1 LKKKIFLFFRQ
12 GVSDMKAAALANALL
27 KDLGLLKDQSSVIDA
42 AKIQREKMRVCA
54 QTIEELE
61 PALKHL
67 TAIGIDTKR
76 DAKVPIMQEVTTKNI
91 TSTFRFTAT
100 VEHMTVTAESGPNKG
115 KYLTHRAVDEGQGK
129 GVGLAE
135 LTYNILVEYQ
145 SIDTI
150 QAVLVDNTAT
160 NTGHT
165 NGMVAI
171 LERRLGRKLH
181 MIGCFLHLNELPLR
195 HLIQRL
201 DGKTTSGN
209 KFTGPIGKLL
219 DGDFYKAEPISFE
232 PVESPLQPPP
242 EDVIA
247 DLSTDQRLLLET
259 VLGISRGNIHPRF
272 VKKRPGPVCLSR

>member
-1 LKKKIFLFFRQ
+1 
-12 GVSDMKAAALANALL
+12 MKAAALANALL

-135 LTYNILVEYQ
+135 LTYNILVEYK